1 MRQVGFSFFWFVV
14 ALGTGVSLGGESHL
28 TGFLR
33 KDGHALFPIG
43 SYESPKDDAT
53 LRALAEAGV
62 NLVRCRNR
70 ADLDRARAAGLL
82 GWVPVPLAQG
92 GEKDSGLRALVESVA
107 DHPALAVWE
116 GPDEIVWNFTAYSGL
131 FRSGVYK
138 SPDEW
143 WQQTP
148 HAVTRAE
155 TEAARILPRF
165 RDGVRLVR
173 RLDRHR
179 RPIWLNEAAG
189 SDLKFVR
196 EFLVGLDIT
205 GCDIYPIHDTNRRPW
220 IVADYTERYKQV
232 GQGRPVWMVLQ
243 GFSWHELD
251 PPKDATLVYPSFVE
265 SRLMAWAALAHGA
278 KGILYW
284 GTEFVPKDSPFRQS
298 LLALT
303 SELAALQPFL
313 VAEDEVDVKVNLIET
328 EGRSKEGARGV
339 GVVARRSGREW
350 LIALVNED
358 NHAHLG
364 VEVTGLK
371 RLEGRTL
378 SLLYATEAPTV
389 QRGGFITRLRPLEV
403 RVFTTSRSWES
414 APRNGRDF
422 D

>member
-1 MRQVGFSFFWFVV
+1 MKIVCFWLATLLAFGSNTSD
-14 ALGTGVSLGGESHL
+14 AAQRHTD
-28 TGFLR
+28 GFLR
-33 KDGHALFPIG
+33 RDGRALFPIG
-43 SYESPKDDAT
+43 SYELPKDDAE
-53 LRALAEAGV
+53 LRTLAEAGV
-62 NLVRCRNR
+62 NLVRCHNR
-70 ADLDRARAAGLL
+70 ADLDRTRAAGLL

-92 GEKDSGLRALVESVA
+92 AAQNSGLRALVESVA

-131 FRSGVYK
+131 FRSGAYK
-138 SPDEW
+138 SPDDW

-148 HAVTRAE
+148 LAVARSE
-155 TEAARILPRF
+155 TEAARILPQF

-173 RLDRHR
+173 RLDRQR

-278 KGILYW
+278 RGILYW
-284 GTEFVPKDSPFRQS
+284 GTEFVPKESPFRQS

-303 SELAALQPFL
+303 SELAVLQPFL
-313 VAEDEVDVKVNLIET
+313 IAKDEPGVKVNLIET
-328 EGRSKEGARGV
+328 EGRSKDGSRGV
-339 GVVARRSGREW
+339 SLVARRSGREW

-358 NHAHLG
+358 NHAHMS
-364 VEVTGLK
+364 VEVAGLK
-371 RLEGRTL
+371 RAEGQTL
-378 SLLYATEAPTV
+378 ALLYDTETATV
-389 QRGGFITRLRPLEV
+389 KNQGFITRLRPLEV
-403 RVFTTSRSWES
+403 KVFASSRRWES
-414 APRNGRDF
+414 VRREGRAF
-422 D
+422 Q

>member
-1 MRQVGFSFFWFVV
+1 MKLVRVCFA
-14 ALGTGVSLGGESHL
+14 ALLAFGLNTSDAAQRHAD
-28 TGFLR
+28 GFLR
-33 KDGHALFPIG
+33 KDRRALFPIG
-43 SYESPKDDAT
+43 SYELPKDDAA

-62 NLVRCRNR
+62 NLVRCHNR

-82 GWVPVPLAQG
+82 GWMPVSLAQG
-92 GEKDSGLRALVESVA
+92 AAQDSGLRALVESVA

-148 HAVTRAE
+148 LAVERSEA
-155 TEAARILPRF
+155 EAARILPRY

-173 RLDRHR
+173 RLDRQR
-179 RPIWLNEAAG
+179 RPLWLNEAAG

-284 GTEFVPKDSPFRQS
+284 GTEFVPKESPFRQS

-303 SELAALQPFL
+303 SQLAALQPFL
-313 VAEDEVDVKVNLIET
+313 VAKDEVGVKVNLIET
-328 EGRSKEGARGV
+328 EGRPKEGSRGV
-339 GVVARRSGREW
+339 SVVVRRTGREW

-358 NHAHLG
+358 NHAHMG

-378 SLLYATEAPTV
+378 AVLYDTETATV
-389 QRGGFITRLRPLEV
+389 KKQGFITRLRPLEV
-403 RVFTTSRSWES
+403 KAFATSRNWES
-414 APRNGRDF
+414 VRRVGRDF
-422 D
+422 R